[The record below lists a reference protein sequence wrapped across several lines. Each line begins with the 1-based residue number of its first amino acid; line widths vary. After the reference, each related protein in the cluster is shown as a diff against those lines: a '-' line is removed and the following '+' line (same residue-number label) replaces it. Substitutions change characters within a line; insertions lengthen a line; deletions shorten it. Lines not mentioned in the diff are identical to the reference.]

1 MMNEDLSFNV
11 WNVLHAV
18 EPEVTVLVLAGVINQ
33 ITSPSESHNK
43 ISECQGSHS
52 LPSSPIGYWV
62 VVLMSEA
69 EGLPWRRPQWY
80 FKRTAHGVMKQSIS
94 NSKNQAGQGVEIQ
107 EGKKSV

>member
-1 MMNEDLSFNV
+1 
-11 WNVLHAV
+11 
-18 EPEVTVLVLAGVINQ
+18 
-33 ITSPSESHNK
+33 
-43 ISECQGSHS
+43 
-52 LPSSPIGYWV
+52 
-62 VVLMSEA
+62 MSEA